1 MQGSHHPTWCPYKK
15 KEPHFIT
22 YIVWEASYLL
32 GRSALVSKLILLKDI
47 FVLSVINSSEDSEL
61 SSQTSMNLVY
71 RLTQVTKPIEDVQP
85 TSSSIRMTKLAD

>member
-1 MQGSHHPTWCPYKK
+1 MPLQEERTTLH
-15 KEPHFIT
+15 
-22 YIVWEASYLL
+22 YLHCLRSKLFL

-71 RLTQVTKPIEDVQP
+71 RLTQVTKSIEDVQP
-85 TSSSIRMTKLAD
+85 TSSSIKMTKLVD